1 MLPVLLLPLSAFAG
15 RPFQVED
22 LHRLFRTSDAQL
34 SPDGQWVA
42 FTVARSDLA
51 KNKMV
56 PNLWLVPASGGA
68 PRQITFGEK
77 GSNVRPRWSADSR
90 SIYFLSSR
98 VEDTAQIS

>member
-1 MLPVLLLPLSAFAG
+1 MVSLVLLVLLLPMTAFAG

-22 LHRLFRTSDAQL
+22 LHRLFRASDAQL

-42 FTVARSDLA
+42 FNVARSDLA

-56 PNLWLVPASGGA
+56 LNLWLFPVSGGA
-68 PRQITFGEK
+68 PRQLTFGEK
-77 GSNVRPRWSADSR
+77 GSNERPRWSADSR

-98 VEDTAQIS
+98 VE

>member
-1 MLPVLLLPLSAFAG
+1 MVSSVLLVLLLPMSAFAG

-22 LHRLFRTSDAQL
+22 LHRLFRASDAQL

-56 PNLWLVPASGGA
+56 LNLWLVPVS
-68 PRQITFGEK
+68 
-77 GSNVRPRWSADSR
+77 
-90 SIYFLSSR
+90 
-98 VEDTAQIS
+98 